1 MMFVVGRRV
10 LATSETKRRK
20 ERSMS
25 RDIVSELV
33 GAWRLVSY
41 AAVAPNGETI
51 YPMGPDARGRIVYDA
66 GGRMAVQLGDPG
78 RAAFA
83 SGDPRAASE
92 SEVRAAFDGY
102 LAYFGTYTVD
112 SGRGAVVHHLEMS
125 LDPRWIGGDQVRYF
139 DLQGDRL
146 ILRSPP
152 MLVGGVERL
161 LTVVWERLPPI

>member
-1 MMFVVGRRV
+1 
-10 LATSETKRRK
+10 
-20 ERSMS
+20 MS
-25 RDIVSELV
+25 RDIASEFV

-41 AAVAPNGETI
+41 SAVTSGGEMF
-51 YPMGPDARGRIVYDA
+51 YPMGPDARGSIVYDA

-83 SGDPRAASE
+83 SGDPGAATD

-112 SGRGAVVHHLEMS
+112 AGRGAVVHHLEMS
-125 LDPRWIGGDQVRYF
+125 LDPNWIGGDQVRYF
-139 DLQGDRL
+139 DLRGDRL
-146 ILRSPP
+146 TLKSPP

-161 LTVVWERLPPI
+161 LTVVWERLP